1 MRSYRFRRV
10 DIVDQTEWE
19 AKDVG
24 SLLQTALEGR
34 LGAVSMGDAFA
45 AHDMSEHVSYSYRW

>member
-1 MRSYRFRRV
+1 MANYRSRRV
-10 DIVDQTEWE
+10 DPIAQTEWE
-19 AKDVG
+19 AESVK
-24 SLLQTALEGR
+24 SLLQSALEGR

>member
-19 AKDVG
+19 AKDVS